1 MLFNYIFLSYTLYYT
16 PMSSLTTIIAREIK
30 NIKIHKNEVEFPK
43 EIWDIIKSYLIQP
56 LTSGDAFTISYHL
69 FLQEHLNILQYN
81 IFICSINDD
90 NILKKNISS
99 FNTLDQARVNLA
111 YTYAKNKWD
120 SNCKNTYFDTKFI
133 KVGHLV
139 AAQYNN
145 YKYLWKD
152 DRASGHMQTINKVN
166 LQGIITKVTKTYI
179 SLNPLPKSKYIKEY
193 AENPNFTINIKHKI
207 DVLWVC
213 KNHINA
219 ITTYNF
225 INEIN
230 AFKLLPKF
238 IRLNKD
244 ITLGYNVIPLP
255 PMFHYYMQNNN
266 NNKLALFLKILH
278 SEVIE
283 NIDNSFAYKWDILD
297 GDRTTTSKSSV
308 YLPSKFIHCGLN
320 YTQHIENIIR
330 EFNIPLGI
338 RITMQDLNLITNNG
352 IFMF

>member
-16 PMSSLTTIIAREIK
+16 PMSSLTTLIAREIK

-69 FLQEHLNILQYN
+69 FLQEHLNFLQYN
-81 IFICSINDD
+81 FFISSINDD

-120 SNCKNTYFDTKFI
+120 SKCKNTYFDTKFI

-139 AAQYNN
+139 AAQYDN

-213 KNHINA
+213 KNYINA

-238 IRLNKD
+238 IHFNKD

-255 PMFHYYMQNNN
+255 PMFHHYMQNN

-308 YLPSKFIHCGLN
+308 YLPSKFIHCGIN